1 MLAFVV
7 TSGEMIKP
15 PLFFSFL
22 QSSSLLLG
30 LEITERSNDNE
41 ES

>member
-15 PLFFSFL
+15 PLFFF

-30 LEITERSNDNE
+30 LEITERRNDNE